1 MASVC
6 RQHSNDM
13 RCLCISKGRGY
24 NAPANCAKATTK
36 FIKTLR
42 LTDLRPPP
50 QSPDL
55 NPIENVWAVMKREL
69 NWAPASSLDDLKQ
82 KLMRIWT
89 RIDDDII
96 RKCVE
101 SMPARL
107 DDVIASKGSHT
118 KY

>member
-1 MASVC
+1 
-6 RQHSNDM
+6 
-13 RCLCISKGRGY
+13 
-24 NAPANCAKATTK
+24 
-36 FIKTLR
+36 
-42 LTDLRPPP
+42 
-50 QSPDL
+50 
-55 NPIENVWAVMKREL
+55 MKREL